1 MALVVLELSIY
12 QTGAELRDPPAAS
25 IKGTSYTATAALDPV
40 CMDVFLF
47 SFPTLRSKAG
57 ISETALRLNHIFFFH
72 LSTCF
77 SIAGVQNPFTAVTI
91 PDKSAF
97 CKLFGLVW
105 FLFCFILFLVLFFK
119 TRLALKFK
127 DPTAPAAQVLK
138 GSSTTAK
145 NEAGL

>member
-1 MALVVLELSIY
+1 MLELSIY
-12 QTGAELRDPPAAS
+12 QTGAKLRGPPAAS
-25 IKGTSYTATAALDPV
+25 IKGTSYTAAAALDPV

-57 ISETALRLNHIFFFH
+57 ISETAVRLNHIFF
-72 LSTCF
+72 STCQPASPLLAYRIHLQLSQF
-77 SIAGVQNPFTAVTI
+77 LTSLLSV
-91 PDKSAF
+91 S
-97 CKLFGLVW
+97 CLVW
-105 FLFCFILFLVLFFK
+105 FGFCFVLFLVLFFK